1 MHRLGSSGLA
11 TIAVVAVGLT
21 AACGNGSGAEGSAS
35 GGADTIVLQT
45 NWTSAGPESKPLQAA
60 LKGFTAETGIE
71 VKVLENGDDLNQV
84 YETSLLAGDEADVL
98 LVGLLEKQLDWV
110 KNGAVVPLNDQVD
123 EWGLTDSIPEQS
135 IADWT
140 DSDGQLRG
148 LPYAGFTWPW
158 WYNTDLFTQ
167 AGVEVPTTTDELVTA
182 VAALKDKGF
191 GGIAIGGNDWSGQKL
206 FLQFLETYM
215 KPDEAKKVFAEGNT
229 CANEDAMKGIELFTQ
244 LRDAGVF
251 VDGVEGLTA
260 DQASALYFS
269 GEAAISP
276 MGSWSYVS
284 TEDALAST
292 TELSGMPVVPDG
304 AYDKPMAY
312 DGSTSAGWWVS
323 PNGEKKMDAV
333 GKLVQ
338 YMYRPEILASMVD
351 GGVVLSTSTEVDV
364 SGVTSPLLAQSFT
377 DLPGRVDYAVMP
389 DLYVP
394 ADVSNPM
401 YRATSIAFTQGNDA
415 QKICQLV
422 DDVYTTSGS

>member
-1 MHRLGSSGLA
+1 MHRLVSTGLA
-11 TIAVVAVGLT
+11 ATAVVAIGLT
-21 AACGNGSGAEGSAS
+21 AACGSGSGSSGSES
-35 GGADTIVLQT
+35 GSSDTIVLQT
-45 NWTSAGPESKPLQAA
+45 NWTSAGPESKPLKVA
-60 LKGFTAETGIE
+60 LDGFTKETGIK

-110 KNGAVVPLNDQVD
+110 KNGAVVPLNDQVAD
-123 EWGLTDSIPEQS
+123 WELTDAIPAPS

-140 DSDGQLRG
+140 DGDGKLRG

-167 AGVEVPTTTDELVTA
+167 AGVKIPTTTDDLVTA
-182 VAALKDKGF
+182 VAALKAKGF
-191 GGIAIGGNDWSGQKL
+191 GGIAIGGNDWSGQKI

-215 KPDEAKKVFAEGNT
+215 KPDEAKKVFAEGKT
-229 CANEDAMKGIELFTQ
+229 CDNVNAMKGIELFTG

-269 GEAAISP
+269 GKAAISP
-276 MGSWSYVS
+276 MGSWSYVG
-284 TEDALAST
+284 TDETLAKT
-292 TELSGMPVVPDG
+292 TELGGMPVPRGG
-304 AYDKPMAY
+304 AYDKPVAY

-323 PNGEKKMDAV
+323 PNGAKKLDAV
-333 GKLVQ
+333 GKLVK
-338 YMYRPEILASMVD
+338 YMYRPEVLTSMVD
-351 GGVVLSTSTEVDV
+351 GGVVLSTSTTVDV
-364 SGVTSPLLAQSFT
+364 SGVTSPLLAQSFS

-422 DDVYTTSGS
+422 DDVYTTSAS